1 MEKEKYRIIYDTQ
14 DIQKI
19 ADVYNMDELLYM
31 LMNIKIKKWSIV
43 KIINLYK

>member
-19 ADVYNMDELLYM
+19 SDVYNMDELLYM